1 MESATNSVVKNDRRE
16 LCGKTLGDYAI
27 IRWIGGGA
35 TSDVFL
41 AKQNSLGRN
50 VALKILK
57 DDLSQDETYV
67 RRFIHEARAAAK
79 LEHPNVVRIYEVGEL
94 IDDSSVKKRR
104 FWMKKRPSQA
114 KVYRFIAQEY
124 VAGLSLAQFL
134 RRNGPL
140 SINQTFAAM
149 EQIAYALKRASDF
162 KMIHRDVKPENVI
175 LDSSG
180 VVHVVDFG
188 LARPSEANDATWSDV
203 SLTRAGVALGTPLY
217 MSPEQARGQNLDS
230 RSDVYSL
237 GVTAYHMLTGDVPFR
252 GETPLAVVLKH
263 LNEKPRPISEL
274 RPDTPKALANLIER
288 MLAKNPDDRP
298 SSPTTLLQ
306 ELHNAKIE
314 SVRESAT
321 RGDKE
326 VDAAGNASVQG
337 NSTEFS
343 LESSAFS
350 DSNRNNGDSDG
361 TDGESGGFGGSTVPS
376 FFQNDEERKRFEH
389 ALSTTAVSMEWRTN
403 IEELEA
409 LRNVKERYWTSR
421 RVALTSVATV
431 LAFLIGGGL
440 LTLKNMRLSAAP
452 PEPPLTIQR
461 FDSVEEQYV
470 FALQMGAVDAWKS
483 VVEYF
488 PNDDYWTRRAKR
500 QLALEYVNEDDVDAA
515 EEIFN
520 SLATEPSTVEFDPFP
535 LAGIAWVSAQRGDFV
550 AATATIS
557 ELSYY
562 QTSDRM
568 TDVLLSKT
576 RDIIQ
581 NRNDTNTQFPGN
593 PGLRDSRDRP
603 GPGNNRGIPN
613 VQEGP
618 AGPGGNFGV
627 RPNSRNRGE
636 GRSAPQPPRGGFS
649 GGPFGPRPGDEPGFR
664 NRSEN
669 RVPEGRQ
676 VSQERSQAE
685 ETSDVGSK
693 PKD

>member
-1 MESATNSVVKNDRRE
+1 MESATNSNIKNDRRE

-27 IRWIGGGA
+27 IRRIGGGA

-94 IDDSSVKKRR
+94 VDDSAVKKRWFLPWR
-104 FWMKKRPSQA
+104 SRSQT

-124 VAGLSLAQFL
+124 VAGLSLAQYL

-140 SINQTFAAM
+140 SIDQTFVAM
-149 EQIAYALKRASDF
+149 EQIACALKRASDF
-162 KMIHRDVKPENVI
+162 KLIHRDVKPENVI
-175 LDSSG
+175 LDPSG

-217 MSPEQARGQNLDS
+217 MSPEQARGQKLDS

-263 LNEKPRPISEL
+263 LNEKPRPIGEL
-274 RPDTPKALANLIER
+274 RPDAPKALVNLIER
-288 MLAKNPDDRP
+288 MLAKNPCDRP
-298 SSPTTLLQ
+298 SSPEALLR
-306 ELHNAKIE
+306 ELHDARIE
-314 SVRESAT
+314 RFRDSAT
-321 RGDKE
+321 RDVQE
-326 VDAAGNASVQG
+326 VGGAGNLDVQG
-337 NSTEFS
+337 DTTGFS
-343 LESSAFS
+343 LGASALSES
-350 DSNRNNGDSDG
+350 NQNGGDSVG
-361 TDGESGGFGGSTVPS
+361 TEGESNGFGGSTVPS

-409 LRNVKERYWTSR
+409 LRNVKESYWTKR

-431 LAFLIGGGL
+431 FAFLIGGGL
-440 LTLKNMRLSAAP
+440 LTLRNMRLSAAP

-461 FDSVEEQYV
+461 FNTVEEQYV
-470 FALQMGAVDAWKS
+470 FALQTGAVDAWKS
-483 VVEYF
+483 VIEYF
-488 PNDDYWTRRAKR
+488 PDDDYWTRRAKR

-515 EEIFN
+515 AELFN
-520 SLATEPSTVEFDPFP
+520 SLAADQSGVEIDPFS

-557 ELSYY
+557 ELSFYR
-562 QTSDRM
+562 TSDRM

-581 NRNDTNTQFPGN
+581 NRNDANSRFPGAPGRGESRARPFPGN
-593 PGLRDSRDRP
+593 D
-603 GPGNNRGIPN
+603 RGIPN
-613 VQEGP
+613 AQEGP
-618 AGPGGNFGV
+618 TSPRGNFGP
-627 RPNSRNRGE
+627 RPDSRNG
-636 GRSAPQPPRGGFS
+636 GGGGPAPQPPRGGFS
-649 GGPFGPRPGDEPGFR
+649 GGPFGSRPGGESNFR
-664 NRSEN
+664 DRPDSRPTAERESQEKKNNDAAGASSKSEN
-669 RVPEGRQ
+669 
-676 VSQERSQAE
+676 
-685 ETSDVGSK
+685 
-693 PKD
+693 

>member
-1 MESATNSVVKNDRRE
+1 MESATNSNIKNDRRE

-27 IRWIGGGA
+27 IRRIGGGA

-94 IDDSSVKKRR
+94 VDDSAVKKRWLLPWR
-104 FWMKKRPSQA
+104 SRSQT

-124 VAGLSLAQFL
+124 VAGLSLAQYL

-140 SINQTFAAM
+140 SIDQTFVAM
-149 EQIAYALKRASDF
+149 EQIACALKRASDF
-162 KMIHRDVKPENVI
+162 KLIHRDVKPENVI
-175 LDSSG
+175 LDPSG

-217 MSPEQARGQNLDS
+217 MSPEQARGQKLDS

-263 LNEKPRPISEL
+263 LNEKPRPIGEL
-274 RPDTPKALANLIER
+274 RPDAPKALVNLIER
-288 MLAKNPDDRP
+288 MLAKNPCDRP
-298 SSPTTLLQ
+298 SSPEALLR
-306 ELHNAKIE
+306 ELHDARIE
-314 SVRESAT
+314 RFRDSAT
-321 RGDKE
+321 RDVQE
-326 VDAAGNASVQG
+326 VGGAGNLDVQG
-337 NSTEFS
+337 DTTGFS
-343 LESSAFS
+343 LGASALPES
-350 DSNRNNGDSDG
+350 NQNGGDSVG
-361 TDGESGGFGGSTVPS
+361 TEGESNGFGGSTVPS

-409 LRNVKERYWTSR
+409 LRNVKESYWTKR

-431 LAFLIGGGL
+431 FAFLIGGGL
-440 LTLKNMRLSAAP
+440 LTLRNMRLSAAP

-461 FDSVEEQYV
+461 FNTVEEQYV
-470 FALQMGAVDAWKS
+470 FALQTGAVDAWKS
-483 VVEYF
+483 VIEYF
-488 PNDDYWTRRAKR
+488 PDDDYWTRRAKR

-515 EEIFN
+515 AELFN
-520 SLATEPSTVEFDPFP
+520 SLAADQSGVEFDPFP

-557 ELSYY
+557 ELSFYR
-562 QTSDRM
+562 TSDRM

-581 NRNDTNTQFPGN
+581 NRNDTNSRFPGAPGRGDLRARPFPGN
-593 PGLRDSRDRP
+593 D
-603 GPGNNRGIPN
+603 RGIPN
-613 VQEGP
+613 AQEAPTGP
-618 AGPGGNFGV
+618 RGNFGP
-627 RPNSRNRGE
+627 RPDSRNGGE
-636 GRSAPQPPRGGFS
+636 GGPAPQPPRGGFS
-649 GGPFGPRPGDEPGFR
+649 GGPFGPRPGGESNFR
-664 NRSEN
+664 DRPDSRPTTGRESQEKKNNEDAAGASSKSEN
-669 RVPEGRQ
+669 
-676 VSQERSQAE
+676 
-685 ETSDVGSK
+685 
-693 PKD
+693 